1 MNPATPSEGV
11 CGLCLSWGYPFAV
24 LRLKA
29 VTGTA
34 LKFFPTFG
42 YMALLTSDAKLAI
55 MHVFTLMARNAT
67 AAHVGCVFAFRC
79 FFLMA
84 AFTSDLAVSPI
95 QYVLGAFVVV
105 EIPQLPGSGVM
116 AIFTAF
122 T

>member
-1 MNPATPSEGV
+1 MNPATLSEGV

-34 LKFFPTFG
+34 LKLFPAFG
-42 YMALLTSDAKLAI
+42 HMALLTSDTKLAI
-55 MHVFTLMARNAT
+55 MHVFALMARNAI
-67 AAHVGCVFAFRC
+67 AAHVRGVFAFRR
-79 FFLMA
+79 FFLVTTLA
-84 AFTSDLAVSPI
+84 SNLAVSTI